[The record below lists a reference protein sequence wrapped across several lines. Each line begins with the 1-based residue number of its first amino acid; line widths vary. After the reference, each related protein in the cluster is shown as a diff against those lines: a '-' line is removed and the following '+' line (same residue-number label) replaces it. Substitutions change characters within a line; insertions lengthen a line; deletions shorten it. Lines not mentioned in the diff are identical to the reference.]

1 MFTVKPIAEK
11 ELQKEI
17 CETLHVPYE
26 PQTLA
31 YYAANLN
38 EDRETVAEYI
48 GICQFT
54 VGETGTIVTLSCPP
68 SFITDEAMIVLCR
81 AVMFFMHRVGIHS
94 AEMSTDA
101 GPDALLS
108 KTGFSLH
115 DRMYQMDLEAFYAA
129 PCKYETE

>member
-1 MFTVKPIAEK
+1 MFTVKPIAHK

-17 CETLHVPYE
+17 CEALHVPYE

-31 YYAANLN
+31 YYAANLK

-54 VGETGTIVTLSCPP
+54 VGDIGKIVTLSCPP

-81 AVMFFMHRVGIHS
+81 AVMFFMHRVGIHK
-94 AEMSTDA
+94 AEMSADA

-115 DRMYQMDLEAFYAA
+115 DHTYQMDLDAFYTA
-129 PCKYETE
+129 PCKYEKE